1 MDILIV
7 LVVILIVL
15 GFLGTAYA
23 VTRSVLRAEHTPTP
37 APAHPRPVWAAPPS
51 RGKPGSGSQPGPAW
65 GALDDLQLTRLL
77 TDSAPPPTSND

>member
-7 LVVILIVL
+7 LVVFLIVL

-23 VTRSVLRAEHTPTP
+23 VTRFVLRAEHTPTP
-37 APAHPRPVWAAPPS
+37 APAHPRPVWAAPPNGG
-51 RGKPGSGSQPGPAW
+51 RPGPEPGPAW

-77 TDSAPPPTSND
+77 TDSAPPPTSNE